1 MEIKMTN
8 IFADSSY
15 TFGAYET
22 LTNELKFIDGILYQK
37 IRVQTHNLNGIITG
51 EDYRWDKVEGQ

>member
-1 MEIKMTN
+1 MTN
-8 IFADSSY
+8 IFADPLH

-22 LTNELKFIDGILYQK
+22 LTNELKFVDGILYQK

-51 EDYRWDKVEGQ
+51 EDYRWAKVEGQ